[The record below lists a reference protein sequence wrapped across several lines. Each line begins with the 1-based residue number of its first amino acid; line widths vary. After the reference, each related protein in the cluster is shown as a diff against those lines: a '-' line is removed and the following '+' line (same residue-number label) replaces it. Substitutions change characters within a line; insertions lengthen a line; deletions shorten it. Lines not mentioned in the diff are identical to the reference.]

1 MKATINTNQ
10 ITRAALIAAAYASAV
25 LAFAPISYGIFQ
37 LRAATLIKSLA
48 VLRPEFAVGFAIG
61 NLIANQVSP
70 FGIYDWGI
78 MPLFDLAGAYTAYRL
93 RSRPWLA
100 VLAQSLVI
108 AVGVATFP
116 LGLGAHLP
124 WLLSFT
130 SVFLSTLALITAGTI
145 ALVPAVKAVLK

>member
-1 MKATINTNQ
+1 MKTHQ

-25 LAFAPISYGIFQ
+25 LAFAPVSYGIFQ

-48 VLRPEFAVGFAIG
+48 ILRPEFAVGFAVG
-61 NLIANQVSP
+61 NLIANQASP
-70 FGIYDWGI
+70 FGFYDWGI

-100 VLAQSLVI
+100 ILAQALII
-108 AVGVATFP
+108 AAGVATFP

-124 WLLSFT
+124 WILSFT
-130 SVFLSTLALITAGTI
+130 SVFLSTTALIGIGTAV
-145 ALVPAVKAVLK
+145 LVPAVKAVLK